1 MMRPS
6 LILASASPRRID
18 LLRGAGIDVEVMPS
32 GVEEVGPDDPRE
44 HACMVARHKGLA
56 VAQRIG
62 DDPRAVLSA
71 DTIVVLDGHILG
83 KPRDAGH
90 AIEMLSQLAGR
101 THTVLTGYT
110 VSRAPGDVLAEDVI
124 ATQVTFRALEP
135 RAIAAYV
142 RTGEPM
148 DKAGAYAAQGV
159 GACIVSRIEGSYTN
173 VVGLPLCEVVET
185 LERLGVA
192 RVFAEVAS

>member
-32 GVEEVGPDDPRE
+32 GVEEVGPNDPRE
-44 HACMVARHKGLA
+44 HARTVARHKGLT
-56 VAQRIG
+56 VARRIG

-83 KPRDAGH
+83 KPRDTGH
-90 AIEMLSQLAGR
+90 AIEMLSRLAGR

-159 GACIVSRIEGSYTN
+159 GACIVSRVEGSYTN

-192 RVFAEVAS
+192 RVFAEGAP